1 MNSPFKA
8 LWEAAK
14 TSLLTLDWP
23 TFGERSIQSDICH
36 QLAKLRV
43 RANEQVQNNVWA
55 RAFLR
60 DLANNVVGPRG
71 PTLVLKYVNS
81 RGARSPAV
89 ERAIQSEWKAW
100 QSWGSPT
107 TNKRLD
113 FASLLRGAL
122 NAQPRDG
129 EILLRKHW
137 GGAYPGNRFGF
148 ALEPIPGAWLPTTL
162 NVDKPGQPRIIM
174 GVEVDSY
181 LAPVAYYI
189 TSKPGPETVR
199 LEAKDYVRIPAEDIY
214 HVFLTEWLE
223 QTRGFPWL
231 ATGLVDAKMLYGARE
246 AELIA
251 TRISASKM
259 GFFYEEGGQPGYT
272 GTGTTETGE
281 TVSKVTPGMFERLPA
296 GIKFA
301 PFDPQHP
308 NGDYGGYEARIL
320 RGISAGWGDAYHSM
334 TGDTSDAN
342 YSTLRQVNLD
352 MQQHWLALQEWF
364 INSLV
369 ARIFDDWLQNGL
381 EFGLIKGETGRPLP
395 PSVYKGLTVTF
406 RGPRWQGVDP
416 LKEAKADD
424 TQLKNGTKSRAEVI
438 RDRGLEPEDV
448 FAEIDSENEVPNR
461 D

>member
-1 MNSPFKA
+1 MKYAIKN

-23 TFGERSIQSDICH
+23 TFGERTIQAEIRD
-36 QLAKLRV
+36 QLPALRT

-71 PTLVLKYVNS
+71 PTLILKHVNS
-81 RGARSPAV
+81 RGTRSAGI
-89 ERAIQSEWKAW
+89 ETAIQSEWKAW
-100 QSWGSPT
+100 QSWVVPT

-113 FASLLRGAL
+113 FVALLRGIM
-122 NAQPRDG
+122 NSQPRDG

-137 GGAYPGNRFGF
+137 GGEYSGNRFGF
-148 ALEPIPGAWLPTTL
+148 ALEPIPSSWLPVGL
-162 NVDKPGQPRIIM
+162 NIDKPGHPRIIM

-189 TSKPGPETVR
+189 SAKRTEETVR
-199 LEAKDYVRIPAEDIY
+199 LESRDYLRIPAKDIY
-214 HVFLTEWLE
+214 HVFITDWLE
-223 QTRGFPWL
+223 QTRGYPWL

-246 AELIA
+246 AELVA

-281 TVSKVTPGMFERLPA
+281 TVSKVAPGMFERLPA
-296 GIKFA
+296 GTKFA

-308 NGDYGGYEARIL
+308 NGDYGAYEARIL
-320 RGISAGWGDAYHSM
+320 RGLSAGWGDAYHSM
-334 TGDTSDAN
+334 TGDTTDAN

-352 MQQHWLALQEWF
+352 MRQHWLALQEWF
-364 INSLV
+364 ISSLV

-381 EFGLIKGETGRPLP
+381 ALGTIQGANGRALA
-395 PSVYKGLTVTF
+395 PSVYRGITATF

-424 TQLKNGTKSRAEVI
+424 TQIKNGTKSRAEVI

-448 FAEIDSENEVPNR
+448 FAEIESEVSNSE
-461 D
+461 